1 MTAEATK
8 KAEARNA
15 AKATKTVA
23 GDGDRASGANVRR
36 GGRNF
41 MIAFYAALRAIK
53 LYPLEHSAV
62 QKTLAELAHVAEEL
76 RAEEGELEFRVS
88 GEFIFINATR
98 LRLDLSNY
106 ATFGHILTLC
116 KLAGIG
122 AIHVGTDG
130 AARDWTLLLSL
141 MGGETQSGPADRFK
155 EIQSRLK
162 DAKIETFQLD
172 APTETA
178 TDREFNEEAK
188 AAANRT
194 YSQSVAVTKDVI
206 NSVRIGKTP
215 NIRKIKRVVQ
225 GIVDQVLNEETSLIG
240 LTTIRDYDE
249 YTFTHSVNVCI
260 FSIALGRRLGMT
272 KLQLYELGLAALMH
286 DIGKSRVPIDL
297 LQKTGE
303 LTDEEWKWMAAHPW
317 LGVLVLFQF
326 RRQQEELSYRAM
338 TVCQEHHMK
347 VDLTGYPKSI
357 RPRQVSLLSK
367 IVSIADGYDA
377 ATSRRVYRTEV
388 IAPSA
393 VLEEMRDNPRRG
405 LDQVLVKAFIN
416 LLGIYP
422 VGTLVVLDTFE
433 LAVVSAANPNPE
445 ALSRPIVKIIS
456 DAQGN
461 TISPPM
467 QVDLAVPEAG
477 GQYART
483 IIKTADPDRYGITP
497 GDYLI

>member
-1 MTAEATK
+1 M
-8 KAEARNA
+8 
-15 AKATKTVA
+15 
-23 GDGDRASGANVRR
+23 
-36 GGRNF
+36 
-41 MIAFYAALRAIK
+41 
-53 LYPLEHSAV
+53 
-62 QKTLAELAHVAEEL
+62 QKTLVELAQVAEEL
-76 RAEEGELEFRVS
+76 RAEEGELEFRIS
-88 GEFIFINATR
+88 GEFIFLNSTR

-116 KLAGIG
+116 KAGG
-122 AIHVGTDG
+122 HRRDSRWSAGNRQGMD
-130 AARDWTLLLSL
+130 AAAVAAGRRNQDRARRPVQ
-141 MGGETQSGPADRFK
+141 GDHRAD
-155 EIQSRLK
+155 SK
-162 DAKIETFQLD
+162 DAKIDVFQLD
-172 APTETA
+172 PPTETQ

-240 LTTIRDYDE
+240 LTAIRDYDE

-286 DIGKSRVPIDL
+286 DIGKSRVPLDL

-326 RRQQEELSYRAM
+326 RRQQDELSYRAM
-338 TVCQEHHMK
+338 TVCHEHHMK
-347 VDLTGYPKSI
+347 IDLTGYPKTI
-357 RPRQVSLLSK
+357 RPRQPSVLSK
-367 IVSIADGYDA
+367 IVTIADSYDA
-377 ATSRRVYRTEV
+377 ATSRRVYKTEPL
-388 IAPSA
+388 APSA

-433 LAVVSAANPNPE
+433 LAIVSAANPNPE

-461 TISPPM
+461 TISPPLT
-467 QVDLAVPEAG
+467 VDLAVPEAG
-477 GQYART
+477 GQYARS
-483 IIKTADPDRYGITP
+483 IIKTADPDRYGITV

>member
-1 MTAEATK
+1 VTAPAG
-8 KAEARNA
+8 R
-15 AKATKTVA
+15 TVA
-23 GDGDRASGANVRR
+23 SESRESGAKMRR

-53 LYPLEHSAV
+53 LYPLEHTAV
-62 QKTLAELAHVAEEL
+62 QKTLAELSQVAEEL

-88 GEFIFINATR
+88 GEFIFLNATR

-116 KLAGIG
+116 ELAGIG
-122 AIHVGTDG
+122 AIHVGTNG
-130 AARDWTLLLSL
+130 TARDWTLLLSL
-141 MGGETQSGPADRFK
+141 LGGESKTGPSERYK
-155 EIQSRLK
+155 EILSRLQ

-172 APTETA
+172 PPTETA
-178 TDREFNEEAK
+178 SDRELNEETK

-347 VDLTGYPKSI
+347 IDLTGYPKAI

-461 TISPPM
+461 TISPPL
-467 QVDLAVPEAG
+467 QVDLAVPETG

>member
-1 MTAEATK
+1 
-8 KAEARNA
+8 
-15 AKATKTVA
+15 
-23 GDGDRASGANVRR
+23 
-36 GGRNF
+36 

-62 QKTLAELAHVAEEL
+62 QKTLAELAQVAEEL

-88 GEFIFINATR
+88 GEFIFINSTR

-116 KLAGIG
+116 KVAGIG
-122 AIHVGTDG
+122 AIHAGPHGT
-130 AARDWTLLLSL
+130 ARDWTVLLSL
-141 MGGETQSGPADRFK
+141 LGAETKHAPGERYT
-155 EIQSRLK
+155 EIVARLNDSK
-162 DAKIETFQLD
+162 VEVFQLD
-172 APTETA
+172 PPIETQ
-178 TDREFNEEAK
+178 TDKEFNEEAK

-240 LTTIRDYDE
+240 LTAIRDYDE

-286 DIGKSRVPIDL
+286 DIGKSRVPLDL

-338 TVCQEHHMK
+338 TVCHEHHMK
-347 VDLTGYPKSI
+347 IDLTGYPKAI

-377 ATSRRVYRTEV
+377 ATSRRVYKTEAL
-388 IAPSA
+388 APSD

-405 LDQVLVKAFIN
+405 LDPILVKAFIN

-422 VGTLVVLDTFE
+422 VGTIVVLDTFE
-433 LAVVSAANPNPE
+433 LAVVSASNPNPE

-461 TISPPM
+461 RISPPLV
-467 QVDLAVPEAG
+467 VDLAVPEAG

>member
-1 MTAEATK
+1 MSASEA
-8 KAEARNA
+8 
-15 AKATKTVA
+15 ATQSVR
-23 GDGDRASGANVRR
+23 GEGDRQSGANVRR

-41 MIAFYAALRAIK
+41 MVAFYAALRAIK
-53 LYPLEHSAV
+53 LYPVEHSAV
-62 QKTLAELAHVAEEL
+62 QKTLAELSQVAEEL
-76 RAEEGELEFRVS
+76 RADEGELEFRIS
-88 GEFIFINATR
+88 GEFIFINSTR

-116 KLAGIG
+116 KVAGIG
-122 AIHVGTDG
+122 AIHVGTQG
-130 AARDWTLLLSL
+130 TARDWTVLLSL
-141 MGGETQSGPADRFK
+141 LGADTKSAPAERYQEVLTRLSET
-155 EIQSRLK
+155 
-162 DAKIETFQLD
+162 KIEIFELD
-172 APTETA
+172 APVETH
-178 TDREFNEEAK
+178 TDKEFNEEAK

-240 LTTIRDYDE
+240 LTAIRDYDE

-272 KLQLYELGLAALMH
+272 KIQLYELGLAALMH
-286 DIGKSRVPIDL
+286 DIGKSRVPLDL

-303 LTDEEWKWMAAHPW
+303 LTDEEWKWMASHPW

-338 TVCQEHHMK
+338 TVCHEHHMK
-347 VDLTGYPKSI
+347 LDLTGYPKAV
-357 RPRQVSLLSK
+357 RPRQMSLLSK

-377 ATSRRVYRTEV
+377 ATSRRVYKTEAL
-388 IAPSA
+388 APSA

-405 LDQVLVKAFIN
+405 LDPVLVKAFIN

-433 LAVVSAANPNPE
+433 LAVVSASNPNPE

-461 TISPPM
+461 RISPPL
-467 QVDLAVPEAG
+467 VADLAVPEAG

-483 IIKTADPDRYGITP
+483 IIKTADPDRYGIIP

>member
-1 MTAEATK
+1 MTGGSATQSAEK
-8 KAEARNA
+8 GEKQ
-15 AKATKTVA
+15 
-23 GDGDRASGANVRR
+23 SGASVRR

-41 MIAFYAALRAIK
+41 MVAFYAALRAIK
-53 LYPLEHSAV
+53 LYPLEHTAV
-62 QKTLAELAHVAEEL
+62 QKTLAELSQVAEEL
-76 RAEEGELEFRVS
+76 RTEEGELEFRVS
-88 GEFIFINATR
+88 GEFIFINSTR

-122 AIHVGTDG
+122 AIHVGTNG
-130 AARDWTLLLSL
+130 TARDWTFLLSL
-141 MGGETQSGPADRFK
+141 LGGETKVSPADRFK

-162 DAKIETFQLD
+162 EAKIETFQID

-178 TDREFNEEAK
+178 TDREFNEESK

-240 LTTIRDYDE
+240 LTAIRDYDE

-286 DIGKSRVPIDL
+286 DIGKSRVPLDL

-317 LGVLVLFQF
+317 LGVLGLVQF
-326 RRQQEELSYRAM
+326 RRPQEGLSYR
-338 TVCQEHHMK
+338 E
-347 VDLTGYPKSI
+347 
-357 RPRQVSLLSK
+357 
-367 IVSIADGYDA
+367 
-377 ATSRRVYRTEV
+377 
-388 IAPSA
+388 
-393 VLEEMRDNPRRG
+393 
-405 LDQVLVKAFIN
+405 
-416 LLGIYP
+416 
-422 VGTLVVLDTFE
+422 
-433 LAVVSAANPNPE
+433 
-445 ALSRPIVKIIS
+445 
-456 DAQGN
+456 
-461 TISPPM
+461 
-467 QVDLAVPEAG
+467 
-477 GQYART
+477 
-483 IIKTADPDRYGITP
+483 
-497 GDYLI
+497 

>member
-1 MTAEATK
+1 MTASAG
-8 KAEARNA
+8 R
-15 AKATKTVA
+15 TVA
-23 GDGDRASGANVRR
+23 SEDRQSGAKMRR

-53 LYPLEHSAV
+53 LYPLEHTAV
-62 QKTLAELAHVAEEL
+62 QKTLAELSQVAEEL

-88 GEFIFINATR
+88 GEFIFLNATR

-122 AIHVGTDG
+122 AIHVGTNG
-130 AARDWTLLLSL
+130 TARDWTLLLSL
-141 MGGETQSGPADRFK
+141 LGGETKTAPSERYK
-155 EIQSRLK
+155 EILSRLK
-162 DAKIETFQLD
+162 EAKIETFQLD

-178 TDREFNEEAK
+178 SDRELNEETK

-272 KLQLYELGLAALMH
+272 KIQLYELGLAALMH

-347 VDLTGYPKSI
+347 IDLTGYPKAI

-461 TISPPM
+461 TISPPL
-467 QVDLAVPEAG
+467 QVDLAVPETG

>member
-1 MTAEATK
+1 MTAPAG
-8 KAEARNA
+8 R
-15 AKATKTVA
+15 TVA
-23 GDGDRASGANVRR
+23 SEDRQSGAKMRR

-53 LYPLEHSAV
+53 LYPLEHTAV
-62 QKTLAELAHVAEEL
+62 QKTLAELSQVAEEL

-88 GEFIFINATR
+88 GEFIFLNATR

-122 AIHVGTDG
+122 AIHVGTNG
-130 AARDWTLLLSL
+130 TARDWTLLLSL
-141 MGGETQSGPADRFK
+141 LGGETKAGPAERFK

-162 DAKIETFQLD
+162 EAKIETFQLD

-178 TDREFNEEAK
+178 SDRELNEETK

-225 GIVDQVLNEETSLIG
+225 GIVDHVLNEETSLIG

-272 KLQLYELGLAALMH
+272 KIQLYELGLAALMH

-347 VDLTGYPKSI
+347 IDLTGYPKAI

-388 IAPSA
+388 ITPSA

-433 LAVVSAANPNPE
+433 LAVVSAASPNPE
-445 ALSRPIVKIIS
+445 MLSRPIIKIIS

-461 TISPPM
+461 TISPPL
-467 QVDLAVPEAG
+467 QVDLAVPETG

>member
-1 MTAEATK
+1 MTAP
-8 KAEARNA
+8 
-15 AKATKTVA
+15 ATKTVRS
-23 GDGDRASGANVRR
+23 DGDKQAGNVRR
-36 GGRNF
+36 SGRNF

-62 QKTLAELAHVAEEL
+62 QKTLTELAQVAEEL
-76 RAEEGELEFRVS
+76 RAEEGDLEFRIS
-88 GEFIFINATR
+88 GEFIFLNETR

-122 AIHVGTDG
+122 AIHVGTKG
-130 AARDWTLLLSL
+130 SARDWSLLLSL
-141 MGGETQSGPADRFK
+141 LGAETKASPPERFK
-155 EIQSRLK
+155 EILSRLH

-172 APTETA
+172 APAETA
-178 TDREFNEEAK
+178 SDKEFNEEAK

-240 LTTIRDYDE
+240 LTAIRDYDE

-260 FSIALGRRLGMT
+260 FSIALGRRLGMN

-286 DIGKSRVPIDL
+286 DIGKSRVPLDL

-347 VDLTGYPKSI
+347 CDLTGYPKCV

-377 ATSRRVYRTEV
+377 ATSRRVYKTEAL
-388 IAPSA
+388 APSA

-405 LDQVLVKAFIN
+405 LDPVLVKAFIN

-445 ALSRPIVKIIS
+445 SLSRPIVKIIS

-461 TISPPM
+461 RIAPPL

-483 IIKTADPDRYGITP
+483 IIKTADPDRYGVTP

>member
-1 MTAEATK
+1 MSASEA
-8 KAEARNA
+8 
-15 AKATKTVA
+15 ATQSVR
-23 GDGDRASGANVRR
+23 GEGDRQSGANVRR

-41 MIAFYAALRAIK
+41 MVAFYAALRAIK
-53 LYPLEHSAV
+53 LYPVEHSAV
-62 QKTLAELAHVAEEL
+62 QKTLAELSQVAEEL
-76 RAEEGELEFRVS
+76 RADEGELEFRIS
-88 GEFIFINATR
+88 GEFIFINSTR

-116 KLAGIG
+116 KVAGIG
-122 AIHVGTDG
+122 AIHVGTQG
-130 AARDWTLLLSL
+130 TARDWTVLLSL
-141 MGGETQSGPADRFK
+141 LGADTKSAPAERYQEVVTRLRET
-155 EIQSRLK
+155 
-162 DAKIETFQLD
+162 KIEIFELD
-172 APTETA
+172 APAETQ
-178 TDREFNEEAK
+178 TDKEFNEEAK

-240 LTTIRDYDE
+240 LTAIRDYDE

-272 KLQLYELGLAALMH
+272 KIQLYELGLAALMH
-286 DIGKSRVPIDL
+286 DIGKSRVPLDL

-303 LTDEEWKWMAAHPW
+303 LTDEEWKWMASHPW

-338 TVCQEHHMK
+338 TVCHEHHMK
-347 VDLTGYPKSI
+347 LDLTGYPKAV
-357 RPRQVSLLSK
+357 RPRQMSLLSK

-377 ATSRRVYRTEV
+377 ATSRRVYKTEAL
-388 IAPSA
+388 APSA

-405 LDQVLVKAFIN
+405 LDPVLVKAFIN

-433 LAVVSAANPNPE
+433 LAVVSASNQNPE

-461 TISPPM
+461 RISPPL
-467 QVDLAVPEAG
+467 VADLAVPEAG

>member
-1 MTAEATK
+1 M
-8 KAEARNA
+8 
-15 AKATKTVA
+15 V
-23 GDGDRASGANVRR
+23 
-36 GGRNF
+36 
-41 MIAFYAALRAIK
+41 AFYAALRAIK
-53 LYPLEHSAV
+53 LYPLEHTAV
-62 QKTLAELAHVAEEL
+62 QKTLAELSQVAEEL
-76 RAEEGELEFRVS
+76 RAEESELEFRVS
-88 GEFIFINATR
+88 GEFIFLNSTR

-122 AIHVGTDG
+122 AIHVGNNGT
-130 AARDWTLLLSL
+130 ARDWTFLLSL
-141 MGGETQSGPADRFK
+141 LGGETKVGPADRFK
-155 EIQSRLK
+155 EIQARLE
-162 DAKIETFQLD
+162 DAKIETFQID

-178 TDREFNEEAK
+178 TDKEFHEESK

-240 LTTIRDYDE
+240 LTAIRDYDE

-260 FSIALGRRLGMT
+260 FSVALGRRLGMT

-286 DIGKSRVPIDL
+286 DIGKSRVPIDV
-297 LQKTGE
+297 LQKNGE
-303 LTDEEWKWMAAHPW
+303 LSDEEWKWMASHPW

-347 VDLTGYPKSI
+347 IDLTGYPKCI
-357 RPRQVSLLSK
+357 RPREVSLLSK
-367 IVSIADGYDA
+367 IVTIADGYDA
-377 ATSRRVYRTEV
+377 ATSRRVYKTEAL
-388 IAPSA
+388 APSS

-461 TISPPM
+461 AISPPL

>member
-1 MTAEATK
+1 VTAPAG
-8 KAEARNA
+8 R
-15 AKATKTVA
+15 TVTSE
-23 GDGDRASGANVRR
+23 DRQSGAKMRR

-53 LYPLEHSAV
+53 LYPLEHTAV
-62 QKTLAELAHVAEEL
+62 QKTLAELSQVAEEL

-88 GEFIFINATR
+88 GEFIFLNATR

-122 AIHVGTDG
+122 AIHVGTNG
-130 AARDWTLLLSL
+130 TARDWTLLLSL
-141 MGGETQSGPADRFK
+141 LGGESKAAPTERYK
-155 EIQSRLK
+155 EILSRLK

-178 TDREFNEEAK
+178 SDRELNEETK

-272 KLQLYELGLAALMH
+272 KIQLYELGLAALMH

-347 VDLTGYPKSI
+347 IDLTGYPKAI

-388 IAPSA
+388 ITPSA

-433 LAVVSAANPNPE
+433 LAVVSAASPNPE
-445 ALSRPIVKIIS
+445 MLSRPIVKIIS

-461 TISPPM
+461 TISPPL
-467 QVDLAVPEAG
+467 QIDLAVPETG

>member
-1 MTAEATK
+1 MTSSAARSRTPAEK
-8 KAEARNA
+8 Q
-15 AKATKTVA
+15 
-23 GDGDRASGANVRR
+23 SGANVRR
-36 GGRNF
+36 GGRSF

-53 LYPLEHSAV
+53 LYPLEHNAV
-62 QKTLAELAHVAEEL
+62 QKTVAELAQVAEEL
-76 RAEEGELEFRVS
+76 RAEEGELEFRIS
-88 GEFIFINATR
+88 GEFIFINETR

-106 ATFGHILTLC
+106 ATFGHILTLA

-122 AIHVGTDG
+122 AIHVGTSG
-130 AARDWTLLLSL
+130 TARDWQLLLSL
-141 MGGETQSGPADRFK
+141 MGAETKNAPADRYK
-155 EIQSRLK
+155 EIIARLSE
-162 DAKIETFQLD
+162 AKIETFQLD
-172 APTETA
+172 PPAETA
-178 TDREFNEEAK
+178 SDKEFNEEAK

-240 LTTIRDYDE
+240 LTAIRDYDE

-286 DIGKSRVPIDL
+286 DIGKSRVPLDL
-297 LQKTGE
+297 LQKAGG

-338 TVCQEHHMK
+338 TVCHEHHMK
-347 VDLTGYPKSI
+347 IDLTGYPKPV

-377 ATSRRVYRTEV
+377 ATTRRAYMTEA
-388 IAPSA
+388 ITPSA

-461 TISPPM
+461 RIAPPM

>member
-1 MTAEATK
+1 VTAPAG
-8 KAEARNA
+8 R
-15 AKATKTVA
+15 TVA
-23 GDGDRASGANVRR
+23 SEDRQSGAKMRR

-53 LYPLEHSAV
+53 LYPLEHTAV
-62 QKTLAELAHVAEEL
+62 QKTLAELSQVAEEL

-88 GEFIFINATR
+88 GEFIFLNATR

-122 AIHVGTDG
+122 AIHVGTNG
-130 AARDWTLLLSL
+130 TARDWTLLLSL
-141 MGGETQSGPADRFK
+141 LGGETKAAPAERFK

-162 DAKIETFQLD
+162 EAKIETFQLD

-178 TDREFNEEAK
+178 SDRELNEETK

-272 KLQLYELGLAALMH
+272 KIQLYELGLAALMH

-347 VDLTGYPKSI
+347 IDLTGYPKAI

-433 LAVVSAANPNPE
+433 LAVVSAASPNPE
-445 ALSRPIVKIIS
+445 MLSRPIIKIIS

-461 TISPPM
+461 TISPPL
-467 QVDLAVPEAG
+467 QVDLAVPETG

>member
-1 MTAEATK
+1 MTAPAG
-8 KAEARNA
+8 R
-15 AKATKTVA
+15 TVTSE
-23 GDGDRASGANVRR
+23 DRQSGAKMRR

-53 LYPLEHSAV
+53 LYPLEHTAV
-62 QKTLAELAHVAEEL
+62 QKTLAELSQVAEEL

-88 GEFIFINATR
+88 GEFIFLNATR

-122 AIHVGTDG
+122 AIHVGTNG
-130 AARDWTLLLSL
+130 TARDWTLLLSL
-141 MGGETQSGPADRFK
+141 LGGETKAAPAERFK

-162 DAKIETFQLD
+162 EAKIETFQLD

-178 TDREFNEEAK
+178 SDRELNEETK

-272 KLQLYELGLAALMH
+272 KIQLYELGLAALMH

-347 VDLTGYPKSI
+347 IDLTGYPKAI

-433 LAVVSAANPNPE
+433 LAVVSAASPNPE
-445 ALSRPIVKIIS
+445 MLSRPIIKIIS

-461 TISPPM
+461 TISPPL
-467 QVDLAVPEAG
+467 QVDLAVPETG

>member
-1 MTAEATK
+1 MQTPTEK
-8 KAEARNA
+8 Q
-15 AKATKTVA
+15 V
-23 GDGDRASGANVRR
+23 GANMRK
-36 GGRNF
+36 GGRSF

-62 QKTLAELAHVAEEL
+62 QKTVAELAQVAEEL
-76 RAEEGELEFRVS
+76 RAEEGDLEFRIS
-88 GEFIFINATR
+88 GEFIFLNETR

-106 ATFGHILTLC
+106 ATFGHILTLA

-122 AIHVGTDG
+122 TIHVGTKG
-130 AARDWTLLLSL
+130 TARDWQLLLSL
-141 MGGETQSGPADRFK
+141 LGAETKNAPADRYK
-155 EIQSRLK
+155 EIVSRLAE
-162 DAKIETFQLD
+162 AKVETFQLD
-172 APTETA
+172 APAETA
-178 TDREFNEEAK
+178 SDKEFNEEAK

-194 YSQSVAVTKDVI
+194 YSQSVALTKDVI

-240 LTTIRDYDE
+240 LTAIRDYDE

-286 DIGKSRVPIDL
+286 DIGKSRVPLDL
-297 LQKTGE
+297 LQKSGG

-347 VDLTGYPKSI
+347 LDLTGYPKCV
-357 RPRQVSLLSK
+357 RPRQMSLLSK

-377 ATSRRVYRTEV
+377 ATTRRVYMTE
-388 IAPSA
+388 ALTPAA

-461 TISPPM
+461 RIAPPL

-477 GQYART
+477 GQYGRT
-483 IIKTADPDRYGITP
+483 IIKTADPERYGIVP

>member
-1 MTAEATK
+1 MS
-8 KAEARNA
+8 A
-15 AKATKTVA
+15 AGAVTESVRSE
-23 GDGDRASGANVRR
+23 GDRESGGNVRR
-36 GGRNF
+36 GGRTF
-41 MIAFYAALRAIK
+41 MVAFYAGLRAIK
-53 LYPLEHSAV
+53 LYPLEHTAV
-62 QKTLAELAHVAEEL
+62 QKTLAELSQVAEEL
-76 RAEEGELEFRVS
+76 RAGEGELELRVS

-106 ATFGHILTLC
+106 ATFGHVLALC
-116 KLAGIG
+116 KLSGIG
-122 AIHVGTDG
+122 AVHVGPHGT
-130 AARDWTLLLSL
+130 ARDWTFLLSL
-141 MGGETQSGPADRFK
+141 LGGETPSSPPERLK
-155 EIQSRLK
+155 EIVSRLTE
-162 DAKIETFQLD
+162 AKVETFQLD
-172 APTETA
+172 APAETQ
-178 TDREFNEEAK
+178 TDREFNEESK

-240 LTTIRDYDE
+240 LTAIRDYDE

-272 KLQLYELGLAALMH
+272 KIQLYELGLAALMH
-286 DIGKSRVPIDL
+286 DIGKSRVPLDL

-338 TVCQEHHMK
+338 TVCHEHHMK
-347 VDLTGYPKSI
+347 IDLTGYPKAI

-377 ATSRRVYRTEV
+377 ATSRRVYKTEAL
-388 IAPSA
+388 APSA

-405 LDQVLVKAFIN
+405 LDPVLVKAFIN

-422 VGTLVVLDTFE
+422 VGTLIVLDTFE
-433 LAVVSAANPNPE
+433 LAVVSASNPNPE

-461 TISPPM
+461 RISPPLV
-467 QVDLAVPEAG
+467 VDLGIPEAG

>member
-1 MTAEATK
+1 
-8 KAEARNA
+8 
-15 AKATKTVA
+15 
-23 GDGDRASGANVRR
+23 
-36 GGRNF
+36 

-53 LYPLEHSAV
+53 LYPLEHTAV
-62 QKTLAELAHVAEEL
+62 QKTLAELSQVAEEL

-88 GEFIFINATR
+88 GEFIFLNATR

-122 AIHVGTDG
+122 AIHVGTNG
-130 AARDWTLLLSL
+130 TARDWTLLLSL
-141 MGGETQSGPADRFK
+141 LGGESKSAPGERYK
-155 EIQSRLK
+155 EVLSRLK
-162 DAKIETFQLD
+162 EAKIETFQLD
-172 APTETA
+172 APMETA
-178 TDREFNEEAK
+178 SDRELNEETK

-272 KLQLYELGLAALMH
+272 KIQLYELGLAALMH

-347 VDLTGYPKSI
+347 IDLTGYPKAN

-388 IAPSA
+388 ITPSA

-433 LAVVSAANPNPE
+433 LAVVSAASPNPE
-445 ALSRPIVKIIS
+445 MLSRPIVKIIS

-461 TISPPM
+461 TISPPL
-467 QVDLAVPEAG
+467 QVDLAVPETG

>member
-1 MTAEATK
+1 
-8 KAEARNA
+8 
-15 AKATKTVA
+15 
-23 GDGDRASGANVRR
+23 
-36 GGRNF
+36 

-62 QKTLAELAHVAEEL
+62 QKSLAELAQVAEEL
-76 RAEEGELEFRVS
+76 RAEEGELEFRIS
-88 GEFIFINATR
+88 GEFIFLNSTR

-106 ATFGHILTLC
+106 ATCGHILPLC
-116 KLAGIG
+116 KVAGTG
-122 AIHVGTDG
+122 AIHVGPQGT
-130 AARDWTLLLSL
+130 AKDWTLPLSL
-141 MGGETQSGPADRFK
+141 LGGETKSAPADRCK
-155 EIQSRLK
+155 EIVSRLK
-162 DAKIETFQLD
+162 EAKIETFLID
-172 APTETA
+172 TPTETA
-178 TDREFNEEAK
+178 TDREFNEESK

-240 LTTIRDYDE
+240 LTAIRDYDE

-272 KLQLYELGLAALMH
+272 KLQLYEL
-286 DIGKSRVPIDL
+286 
-297 LQKTGE
+297 
-303 LTDEEWKWMAAHPW
+303 
-317 LGVLVLFQF
+317 
-326 RRQQEELSYRAM
+326 SYRAM
-338 TVCQEHHMK
+338 TVCHEHHMK
-347 VDLTGYPKSI
+347 IDLTGYPKTV
-357 RPRQVSLLSK
+357 RPRQVSVLSK
-367 IVSIADGYDA
+367 IVTIADSYDA
-377 ATSRRVYRTEV
+377 ATSRRVYKTEPL
-388 IAPSA
+388 APSA

-422 VGTLVVLDTFE
+422 VGTLIVLDTFE

-445 ALSRPIVKIIS
+445 ALSRTIVKIIS

-461 TISPPM
+461 TISPPL

>member
-1 MTAEATK
+1 M
-8 KAEARNA
+8 NA
-15 AKATKTVA
+15 PAGRTVA
-23 GDGDRASGANVRR
+23 SEDRQSGAKMRR

-53 LYPLEHSAV
+53 LYPLEHTAV
-62 QKTLAELAHVAEEL
+62 QKTLAELSQVAEEL

-88 GEFIFINATR
+88 GEFIFLNATR

-122 AIHVGTDG
+122 AIHVGTNG
-130 AARDWTLLLSL
+130 TARDWTLLLSL
-141 MGGETQSGPADRFK
+141 LGGETKAAPAERFK

-162 DAKIETFQLD
+162 EAKIETFQLD

-178 TDREFNEEAK
+178 SDRELNEETK

-272 KLQLYELGLAALMH
+272 KIQLYELGLAALMH

-347 VDLTGYPKSI
+347 IDLTGYPKAI

-388 IAPSA
+388 ITPSA

-433 LAVVSAANPNPE
+433 LAVVSAASPNPE
-445 ALSRPIVKIIS
+445 MLSRPIIKIIS

-461 TISPPM
+461 TISPPL
-467 QVDLAVPEAG
+467 QVDLAVPETG

>member
-1 MTAEATK
+1 MTAT
-8 KAEARNA
+8 
-15 AKATKTVA
+15 ATKTRTE
-23 GDGDRASGANVRR
+23 GEKQTGANVRR

-41 MIAFYAALRAIK
+41 MIAFYAGLRAIK

-62 QKTLAELAHVAEEL
+62 QKTLAELAQVAEEL
-76 RAEEGELEFRVS
+76 RTEEGDLEFRIS
-88 GEFIFINATR
+88 GEFIFLNETR

-106 ATFGHILTLC
+106 ATFGHILTLA

-122 AIHVGTDG
+122 TIHVGNKGT
-130 AARDWTLLLSL
+130 ARDWSLLLSL
-141 MGGETQSGPADRFK
+141 LGAETKSSPADRFK
-155 EIQSRLK
+155 EILSRLK
-162 DAKIETFQLD
+162 EAKIETFQID
-172 APTETA
+172 APAETA
-178 TDREFNEEAK
+178 SDKEFNEEAK

-240 LTTIRDYDE
+240 LTAIRDYDE

-286 DIGKSRVPIDL
+286 DIGKSRVPLDL
-297 LQKTGE
+297 LQKSGE

-347 VDLTGYPKSI
+347 IDLTGYPKTI
-357 RPRQVSLLSK
+357 RPRQMSLLSK

-377 ATSRRVYRTEV
+377 ATSRRVYKTEAL
-388 IAPSA
+388 APSA

-422 VGTLVVLDTFE
+422 VGTIVVLDTFE

-445 ALSRPIVKIIS
+445 SLSRPIVKIIS

-461 TISPPM
+461 RIAPPL
-467 QVDLAVPEAG
+467 QVDLAVSEAG

-483 IIKTADPDRYGITP
+483 IIKTADPERYGIVP

>member
-1 MTAEATK
+1 
-8 KAEARNA
+8 
-15 AKATKTVA
+15 
-23 GDGDRASGANVRR
+23 
-36 GGRNF
+36 

-53 LYPLEHSAV
+53 LYPLEHTAV
-62 QKTLAELAHVAEEL
+62 QKTLAELSQVAEEL

-88 GEFIFINATR
+88 GEFIFLNATR

-122 AIHVGTDG
+122 AIHVGTNG
-130 AARDWTLLLSL
+130 TARDWTLLLSL
-141 MGGETQSGPADRFK
+141 LGGETKTAPAERFK
-155 EIQSRLK
+155 DILSRLK
-162 DAKIETFQLD
+162 EAKIETFQLD

-178 TDREFNEEAK
+178 SDRELNEETK

-272 KLQLYELGLAALMH
+272 KIQLYELGLAALMH

-347 VDLTGYPKSI
+347 IDLTGYPKAI

-388 IAPSA
+388 ITPSA

-461 TISPPM
+461 TISPPL
-467 QVDLAVPEAG
+467 QVDLAVPETG

>member
-1 MTAEATK
+1 MSAAGTVTASVRSE
-8 KAEARNA
+8 
-15 AKATKTVA
+15 
-23 GDGDRASGANVRR
+23 GDRESGANVRR
-36 GGRNF
+36 GGRTF
-41 MIAFYAALRAIK
+41 MVAFYAALRAIK

-62 QKTLAELAHVAEEL
+62 QKTLAELSQVAEEL
-76 RAEEGELEFRVS
+76 RAGEGELEFRVS

-116 KLAGIG
+116 KLSGIG
-122 AIHVGTDG
+122 AIHVGPG
-130 AARDWTLLLSL
+130 GSARDWTFLLSL
-141 MGGETQSGPADRFK
+141 LGGETQSSPAERLK
-155 EIQSRLK
+155 EIISRLE

-172 APTETA
+172 APTETQ

-240 LTTIRDYDE
+240 LTAIRDYDE

-272 KLQLYELGLAALMH
+272 KIQLYELGLAALMH
-286 DIGKSRVPIDL
+286 DIGKSRVPLDL

-338 TVCQEHHMK
+338 TVCHEHHMK
-347 VDLTGYPKSI
+347 IDLTGYPKAI

-377 ATSRRVYRTEV
+377 ATSRRVYKTEAL
-388 IAPSA
+388 APSA

-433 LAVVSAANPNPE
+433 LAVVSASSPNPE

-461 TISPPM
+461 RISPPLV
-467 QVDLAVPEAG
+467 VDLGIPEAG
-477 GQYART
+477 GHYART
-483 IIKTADPDRYGITP
+483 IIKTADPERYGITP

>member
-1 MTAEATK
+1 VTAPAG
-8 KAEARNA
+8 
-15 AKATKTVA
+15 KTVTSE
-23 GDGDRASGANVRR
+23 GRESGAKMRR

-53 LYPLEHSAV
+53 LYPLEHTAV
-62 QKTLAELAHVAEEL
+62 QKTLAELSQVAEEL

-88 GEFIFINATR
+88 GEFIFLNATR

-122 AIHVGTDG
+122 AIHVGTNG
-130 AARDWTLLLSL
+130 TARDWTLLLSL
-141 MGGETQSGPADRFK
+141 LGGESKTAPTERYK
-155 EIQSRLK
+155 EILTRLK

-172 APTETA
+172 PPTETA
-178 TDREFNEEAK
+178 SDRELNEETK

-272 KLQLYELGLAALMH
+272 KIQLYELGLAALMH

-347 VDLTGYPKSI
+347 IDLTGYPKAN

-367 IVSIADGYDA
+367 IVAIADGYDA

-388 IAPSA
+388 ITPSA

-433 LAVVSAANPNPE
+433 LAVVSAAGPNPE
-445 ALSRPIVKIIS
+445 MLSRPIVKIIS

-461 TISPPM
+461 TISPPL
-467 QVDLAVPEAG
+467 QVDLAVPETG